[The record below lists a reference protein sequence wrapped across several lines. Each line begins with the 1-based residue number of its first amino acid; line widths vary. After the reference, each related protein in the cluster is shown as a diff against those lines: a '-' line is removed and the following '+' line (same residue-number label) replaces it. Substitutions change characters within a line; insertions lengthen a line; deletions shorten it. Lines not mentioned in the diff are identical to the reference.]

1 MWCVARVLTHARSD
15 AVPHARMQA
24 VIGGAIAVAVVAA
37 ALRLRKA
44 DDEGELDDAKDT
56 LKKKVFG

>member
-1 MWCVARVLTHARSD
+1 MLTRGSHA
-15 AVPHARMQA
+15 QA

-44 DDEGELDDAKDT
+44 DDEGDLDDAKDT